1 MDNNFFRISDRVDA
15 LASDI
20 YESREKIAVHEAVC
34 AARYE
39 HIASDLHRLDRRVSW
54 TLYAVVISAAVQMSH
69 GTIQDWLIGVAGS
82 IIR

>member
-15 LASDI
+15 LAAETYD
-20 YESREKIAVHEAVC
+20 SREKIAVHEAVC

-39 HIASDLHRLDRRVSW
+39 QITGNLARLDRRLSW
-54 TLYAVVISAAVQMSH
+54 TLYAVVLSAAVQLSH
-69 GTIQDWLIGVAGS
+69 GTIQDWLMGVARS